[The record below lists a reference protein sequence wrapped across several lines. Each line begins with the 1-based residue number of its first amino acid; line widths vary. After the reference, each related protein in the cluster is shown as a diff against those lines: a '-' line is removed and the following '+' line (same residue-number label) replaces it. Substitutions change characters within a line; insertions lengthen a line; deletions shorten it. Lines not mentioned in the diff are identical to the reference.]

1 MTTLDKLLLN
11 ADTNDAFIRQLM
23 SSLVLS
29 TRASNDVPSGGDFGY
44 YSTFPQFSNL
54 SEECAD
60 GAAKLL
66 KDLCD
71 YIQPGKQID
80 LPDDLLD
87 PSLYSHVVDVIDK
100 LLETADLRMD
110 QVSGKGDKFAK
121 SVQLTMAVDKDRLLQ
136 ANVVQ
141 MPKPQLKF
149 LSEID
154 NSRERPF
161 RPRIIVKYHA
171 AVELDLTAHRSVA
184 QPDSLDL
191 ILAAPEFFSH
201 PYETELKRL
210 RYQDWQLSEPSSAA
224 PVNPILS
231 ERPFSFI
238 DTEEDLNDLLE
249 KLKSGV
255 REIAVDLEHH
265 AYRTFQ
271 GLTCL
276 MQLST
281 READYVIDTLL
292 LRSHMHIL
300 GDVFAN
306 PAIVKIMHG
315 SERYNTNTTD
325 LFGLQSSAHCSHVVQ
340 CYVIVLCQLM
350 S

>member
-1 MTTLDKLLLN
+1 MRLVVIKYLFNQMTTLDKLLLN

-29 TRASNDVPSGGDFGY
+29 TRASNDVPSGSDFGY

-54 SEECAD
+54 SEDCAD

-71 YIQPGKQID
+71 YIQPGKQVD

-110 QVSGKGDKFAK
+110 QASGKGDKFAK

-136 ANVVQ
+136 ANVMQ

-161 RPRIIVKYHA
+161 RPRIVVKYHA
-171 AVELDLTAHRSVA
+171 TVELDLTAHRSVA
-184 QPDSLDL
+184 QPDSSDV

-210 RYQDWQLSEPSSAA
+210 RYQDWQMSEPSGPA
-224 PVNPILS
+224 PINPPILS

-249 KLKSGV
+249 ILKIGV

-265 AYRTFQ
+265 AFRTFQ

-281 READYVIDTLL
+281 READYVIDTIL

-315 SERYNTNTTD
+315 SERYYSCLYI
-325 LFGLQSSAHCSHVVQ
+325 LF
-340 CYVIVLCQLM
+340 
-350 S
+350 